1 MKPFTRIAASAL
13 VLFALLLA
21 VPSTRVKAWGP
32 SGHRIVAMVATK
44 HLSEPAR
51 RKVEAILGEETLADV
66 ANWADDVREERPNT
80 AQWHFVNLPHNN
92 NAVFSR
98 SRDCRAA
105 DDGGPGCVVTAIE
118 KFVAVLRD
126 SNASAEDRAE
136 ALKFIV
142 HFVGDLH
149 QPLHVSFA
157 DDRGGNNIK
166 VKFFGRESRLHR
178 VWDSGIIGRAGLTD
192 IDFADELE
200 SELEEWNA
208 SEFGVTGTTQAQKVA
223 RIQAGTLDDWTK
235 QSFRLAVTNAYDSVP
250 RNGSARL
257 GQRYYEDNWQVVDI
271 QLIRAGLRLAR
282 ILDEALA

>member
-1 MKPFTRIAASAL
+1 MKPFTRTALAAL

-21 VPSTRVKAWGP
+21 LPNTSVKAWGP
-32 SGHRIVAMVATK
+32 SGHRIVAMVAMK
-44 HLSEPAR
+44 HVSDQTR
-51 RKVEAILGEETLADV
+51 QKIKAILGDETLADV

-80 AQWHFVNLPHNN
+80 EPWHFVNLPHHNN
-92 NAVFSR
+92 SVFSR
-98 SRDCRAA
+98 ARDCRAA

-118 KFVAVLRD
+118 TFAAVLRNP
-126 SNASAEDRAE
+126 SSSADERAE

-166 VKFFGRESRLHR
+166 VKFFGRDSKLHR
-178 VWDSGIIGRAGLTD
+178 VWDSGIIGRAGLSD
-192 IDFADELE
+192 IDFEDELE
-200 SELEEWNA
+200 SELEDWSA
-208 SEFGVTGTTQAQKVA
+208 AEFGVTGTTQAQKIA
-223 RIQAGTLDDWTK
+223 RIKAGTLDDWTK

-257 GQRYYEDNWQVVDI
+257 GQPYYEANWKVVDI